1 MTASISGFQCRMT
14 TLIPAS
20 RISPTLSG
28 RSAGRRHGR
37 EGTRYEPVYAPPPAI
52 AGRITS
58 VSDSPTDVSSPSST
72 RTSSSLRYTL
82 T

>member
-1 MTASISGFQCRMT
+1 MPASGFQCRVN
-14 TLIPAS
+14 TLMPAS

-28 RSAGRRHGR
+28 RNDVATAAKVPSMRGGY
-37 EGTRYEPVYAPPPAI
+37 TQPPAI

-58 VSDSPTDVSSPSST
+58 VSDSPTDVSSPLST

>member
-1 MTASISGFQCRMT
+1 MSGSMTQ
-14 TLIPAS
+14 
-20 RISPTLSG
+20 
-28 RSAGRRHGR
+28 
-37 EGTRYEPVYAPPPAI
+37 PPAI

-58 VSDSPTDVSSPSST
+58 VSDSPTDVSSPLRT